1 MDTFLPAL
9 MLLSGGAFI
18 NTRANVPE
26 LRPASEA
33 ADLAWRLLSR
43 LAFYLWIGLL
53 LWGAYQRPLLTV
65 LLGFG
70 LSLAFNVLLAARG
83 PKAIWPGLSMLL
95 SALGILLG
103 VWTVLG
109 LEF

>member
-18 NTRANVPE
+18 NTRSNVPE

-33 ADLAWRLLSR
+33 ADTAWKLLAR

-53 LWGAYQRPLLTV
+53 LWGAYQRPLLVV

-70 LSLAFNVLLAARG
+70 LSLAFNVLLVTRG
-83 PKAIWPGLSMLL
+83 PKAVWPGLSMALC
-95 SALGILLG
+95 ALGVALG
-103 VWTVLG
+103 VYTVLA
-109 LEF
+109 